1 MSEHNPYQA
10 PNTRVDERGTGRV
23 DPTSL
28 IPVGWGRRA
37 AARIIDQLY
46 FLLVGGGTG
55 LVVGV
60 TLGLLEL
67 AGVIEP
73 GWENRLESDIPLLDN
88 LLGIVGLMALHT
100 LAEFIHG
107 ASLGKL
113 LLGMRVLGRDGH
125 QPTLAGAFLRQ
136 LAYPIDAFFFGL
148 VAYRFMSSSRWEQRL
163 GDRWG
168 KTIVVRVG
176 SLPHSHRRSGL
187 QFVLGLGLGS
197 IAAGT
202 VLGVSYLLLAI

>member
-1 MSEHNPYQA
+1 MSDHNPYQA
-10 PNTRVDERGTGRV
+10 PNAKVEERLDGRV

-55 LVVGV
+55 LVIGI

-67 AGVIEP
+67 GGFIEP

-88 LLGIVGLMALHT
+88 ILGMIGLMALHT
-100 LAEFIHG
+100 CTEFIHG

-113 LLGMRVLGRDGH
+113 LLGLRVLGRDGR
-125 QPTLAGAFLRQ
+125 QPTLAGAFVRQ

-168 KTIVVRVG
+168 RTIVVRIN

-187 QFVLGLGLGS
+187 QFVLGLGLGT
-197 IAAGT
+197 IGAGT
-202 VLGVSYLLLAI
+202 VLGVSYLLLAM